1 LRIFDFRFWID
12 STDKSGGLYH
22 QEIIGHS
29 ENWGVLDKPES
40 YPTLNIA
47 RYLAPTYDHASSL
60 GVRISDEERQKR
72 LITKDTGYSVQAY
85 AKRCSSQLYASD
97 NRPKPLKTFEA
108 FSKAALYYPQAAL
121 IWLNCLARISA
132 NDTLAIFNRI
142 PRDRI
147 SQITIDFS
155 QQILNFNRERLLEL
169 TGDLL

>member
-1 LRIFDFRFWID
+1 LRIFDFRKGID
-12 STDKSGGLYH
+12 STDKCGGLYH

-47 RYLAPTYDHASSL
+47 TYLAPTYDHASSL

-108 FSKAALYYPQAAL
+108 FRSAALYYPQAAL

-142 PRDRI
+142 PRETI
-147 SQITIDFS
+147 SPITIEFS
-155 QQILNFNRERLLEL
+155 QKLLKFNRERLLEL
-169 TGDLL
+169 KGDVL

>member
-1 LRIFDFRFWID
+1 MRIFDFRFWID

-40 YPTLNIA
+40 DPTLNIA

-72 LITKDTGYSVQAY
+72 LLTKDTGYSVQAY

-108 FSKAALYYPQAAL
+108 FRSAALYYPQAAL

-147 SQITIDFS
+147 SPITINFY
-155 QQILNFNRERLLEL
+155 QKILKYNRERLLKL